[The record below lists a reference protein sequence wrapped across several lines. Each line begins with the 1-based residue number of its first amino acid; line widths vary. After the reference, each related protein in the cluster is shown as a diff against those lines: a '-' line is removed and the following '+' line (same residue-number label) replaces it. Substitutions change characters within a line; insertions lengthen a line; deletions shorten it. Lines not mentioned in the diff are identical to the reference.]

1 MATDQSSLAWYMTQN
16 PGRFKDAG
24 YGWNPQ
30 TYACAVKRGDQD
42 WLNFVNTAL
51 HEAMTGVEFD
61 AYAKSFKTWFGR
73 TCRRRRSAS
82 RSNTADPRPRRPSP
96 PPPSLRERR
105 MDYTLNFG
113 AVWRNFEYLMSG
125 LALSLGLAAVSIL
138 IGAAIGLALA
148 FSLTSKR
155 LALSAPA
162 RLYVTLLRNL
172 PILVLVLFAY
182 FALPQ
187 LVRIDKIKSF
197 MLVLSLYSG
206 AYLAE
211 VFRAGLLSIPR
222 GLTEAGLAIGLTPTQ
237 IRATIIAPL
246 MLRNVLPSLSS
257 TIISLFRTPRW
268 RPSSPCPN

>member
-1 MATDQSSLAWYMTQN
+1 
-16 PGRFKDAG
+16 
-24 YGWNPQ
+24 
-30 TYACAVKRGDQD
+30 
-42 WLNFVNTAL
+42 
-51 HEAMTGVEFD
+51 
-61 AYAKSFKTWFGR
+61 
-73 TCRRRRSAS
+73 
-82 RSNTADPRPRRPSP
+82 
-96 PPPSLRERR
+96 

-148 FSLTSKR
+148 FALTSRR

-187 LVRIDKIKSF
+187 LGVRIDKIRSF

-257 TIISLFRTPRW
+257 TIISLFKDTSLAAVIAVPELTFAARKINVESFRVIETWIVTSALYVACCFLIAAALRLIERRLALPR
-268 RPSSPCPN
+268 